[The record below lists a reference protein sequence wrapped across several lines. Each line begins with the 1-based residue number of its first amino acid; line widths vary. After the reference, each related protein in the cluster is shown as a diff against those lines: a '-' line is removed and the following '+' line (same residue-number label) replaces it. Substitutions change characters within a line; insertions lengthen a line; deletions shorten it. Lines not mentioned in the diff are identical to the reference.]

1 MPNFISICSKIAAA
15 TFFAMGLSGPALQAQ
30 GVEQDAE
37 LRAQAS
43 YADLA
48 GLADSASLVIRAQ
61 VKRQA
66 EVPTERA
73 PGLRP
78 GFARLYVE
86 AETLSLL
93 AGSAAVG
100 ESLRYL
106 VDVPRDER
114 GRPAK
119 LKKREFIL
127 FARSVPGRPGELQL
141 ADSQAQIDWSFETES
156 RLLSILSDLH
166 SGESLPQ
173 VTGVRDAL
181 SVAGN
186 LAGESETQVFLET
199 AGNQPLALSIIRRPG
214 MVPIWGYSRSEL
226 VDQSA
231 RPARP
236 ETIDWY
242 RLACFLP
249 RSLPSEAN
257 LAIDAGSQQ
266 RAIAD
271 YAFVIEQLGACV
283 RNRD

>member
-1 MPNFISICSKIAAA
+1 MPKFPSSASMIAAA
-15 TFFAMGLSGPALQAQ
+15 TFFATALIGPAAWA
-30 GVEQDAE
+30 QDASSGVGLE
-37 LRAQAS
+37 AQAT

-48 GLADSASLVIRAQ
+48 DLADSASLVIRVE

-66 EVPTERA
+66 EVELERA
-73 PGLRP
+73 PGLGP

-93 AGSAAVG
+93 FGSAPVG

-106 VDVPRDER
+106 VDVPRDAR

-127 FARSVPGRPGELQL
+127 FAKPVPGRPGELQL
-141 ADSQAQIDWSFETES
+141 IDSQAQLDWSFETEAGL
-156 RLLSILSDLH
+156 RAILSDLH
-166 SGESLPQ
+166 SGESLPE
-173 VTGVRDAL
+173 VLGVRDAL

-214 MVPIWGYSRSEL
+214 MAPIWGYSRSEL
-226 VDQSA
+226 VDQSV

-242 RLACFLP
+242 RFACFLP
-249 RSLPSEAN
+249 RSLPPEAN
-257 LAIDAGSQQ
+257 LALDATSQQ

-271 YAFVIEQLGACV
+271 YAFVMEQLGSCT
-283 RNRD
+283 RNRG